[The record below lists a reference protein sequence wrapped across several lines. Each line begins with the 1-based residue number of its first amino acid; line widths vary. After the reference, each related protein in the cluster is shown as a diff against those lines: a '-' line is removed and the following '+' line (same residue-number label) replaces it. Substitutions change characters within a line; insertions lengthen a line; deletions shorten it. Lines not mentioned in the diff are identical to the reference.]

1 MYLALPDARFT
12 SDSLSISDGVLLPLW
27 LSCVTSQMGMRPTLL
42 QRIGVKCTHSGLEN
56 TGGIVVHTKSFLT
69 IAFSAG

>member
-27 LSCVTSQMGMRPTLL
+27 LTSQMGMRPTLL